1 MSKLKWVTGV
11 AVLACSGALVACGD
25 GGTPA
30 ADGSATATP
39 SGSVTP
45 SDAVT
50 PTATTAPDPTAPP
63 ASTSASP
70 SRPAGKPSATA
81 GAGGVLSG
89 RREVTIVRVQA
100 AESGVALDG
109 GALVEVDDDSGRQ
122 LFVPTPAGG
131 GKYLIKAYG
140 RRDGHPAND
149 DPACWQVL
157 NPGNGKPLTVEG
169 TACDKSRPTQL
180 FSIVSKGKGAY
191 AISNDS
197 AFLQFSP
204 SRGLILEELGDA
216 PLRSTFR
223 LVDNGPART
232 PAGG

>member
-1 MSKLKWVTGV
+1 MSKLKWITGV
-11 AVLACSGALVACGD
+11 AVLACSGALMACGD
-25 GGTPA
+25 GGGTPA
-30 ADGSATATP
+30 GSGTATP
-39 SGSVTP
+39 SGPATP
-45 SDAVT
+45 SDAAT
-50 PTATTAPDPTAPP
+50 PTATTVPDPTAPP
-63 ASTSASP
+63 ASP

-89 RREVTIVRVQA
+89 KREVTIVRVQA

-109 GALVEVDDDSGRQ
+109 GSLVEVDDDSGRQ

-157 NPGNGKPLTVEG
+157 NPGDGKPLTVEG
-169 TACDKSRPTQL
+169 TACDSRKPTQL
-180 FSIVSKGKGAY
+180 FSIVNKGKGAY

-197 AFLQFSP
+197 AFLQYSP

-216 PLRSTFR
+216 PLRSTFK

>member
-1 MSKLKWVTGV
+1 MSKLKWATGV
-11 AVLACSGALVACGD
+11 AVLACSGALMACGD
-25 GGTPA
+25 GSGTPA
-30 ADGSATATP
+30 ATGSATP
-39 SGSVTP
+39 SGSTTP
-45 SDAVT
+45 SDAAT

-63 ASTSASP
+63 ASTSP
-70 SRPAGKPSATA
+70 TRPAGKPSATA

-89 RREVTIVRVQA
+89 KREVTIVRVQA
-100 AESGVALDG
+100 TESGVALDG

-122 LFVPTPAGG
+122 LFVPTPAGD

-149 DPACWQVL
+149 DPACWQVV
-157 NPGNGKPLTVEG
+157 NPGDGTPLTVEG
-169 TACDKSRPTQL
+169 TACDPGKRTQL

-216 PLRSTFR
+216 PLRSTFK

>member
-1 MSKLKWVTGV
+1 MSKLRWGTGV
-11 AVLACSGALVACGD
+11 AVLACSGALMACGD
-25 GGTPA
+25 GDGTPTDA
-30 ADGSATATP
+30 GSATATP
-39 SGSVTP
+39 SGP
-45 SDAVT
+45 VT
-50 PTATTAPDPTAPP
+50 PTATTAPDPTTPP
-63 ASTSASP
+63 ASP
-70 SRPAGKPSATA
+70 SRTAGKPSATA

-100 AESGVALDG
+100 TESGVALDG

-122 LFVPTPAGG
+122 LFVPTPAGD

-157 NPGNGKPLTVEG
+157 NPGDGKPLTVEG
-169 TACDKSRPTQL
+169 TACDPRKPTQL
-180 FSIVSKGKGAY
+180 FSIVGKGGGAY

>member
-25 GGTPA
+25 GG
-30 ADGSATATP
+30 G
-39 SGSVTP
+39 
-45 SDAVT
+45 T
-50 PTATTAPDPTAPP
+50 PTATGSATGTPSGPVTPADAVTATATTVPDPTTPP
-63 ASTSASP
+63 ASASP
-70 SRPAGKPSATA
+70 PGPTGTPSATT

-89 RREVTIVRVQA
+89 KREVTIVRVQA
-100 AESGVALDG
+100 TESGVALDG

-122 LFVPTPAGG
+122 LFVPTPVGG

-149 DPACWQVL
+149 DPACWQAL
-157 NPGNGKPLTVEG
+157 NPGDGKPLTVEG
-169 TACDKSRPTQL
+169 TACDKRRPAQL
-180 FSIVSKGKGAY
+180 FTIVGKGGGAY

>member
-1 MSKLKWVTGV
+1 MSKLKWITGV
-11 AVLACSGALVACGD
+11 AVLACSGALMACGD
-25 GGTPA
+25 GGGTPA
-30 ADGSATATP
+30 GSGTATP
-39 SGSVTP
+39 SGPATP
-45 SDAVT
+45 SDAAT
-50 PTATTAPDPTAPP
+50 PTATTVPDPTAPP
-63 ASTSASP
+63 ASP

-89 RREVTIVRVQA
+89 KREVTIVRVQA

-109 GALVEVDDDSGRQ
+109 GSLVEVDDDSGRQ

-149 DPACWQVL
+149 DPACWQVV
-157 NPGNGKPLTVEG
+157 NPGDGTPLTVEG
-169 TACDKSRPTQL
+169 TACDKRKPTQL
-180 FSIVSKGKGAY
+180 FSIVGKGSGAY